1 MVVLN
6 NDYYVEADSLS
17 FTLKRK
23 ANGLNKKGEPIK
35 TDTVIGFYGD
45 LTGCIKGAIKDTRL
59 RVVSENNYNLE
70 EALVKF
76 QEINDSFTDVLKK
89 TIKED
94 I

>member
-6 NDYYVEADSLS
+6 KDYYVESDSLS

-23 ANGLNKKGEPIK
+23 ASGFNKKGEPVK

-45 LTGCIKGAIKDTRL
+45 LTGCIKGAIKDTKL
-59 RVVSENNYNLE
+59 RAVRDYDYSLE

-76 QEINDSFTDVLKK
+76 QGINDSFTKILNKV
-89 TIKED
+89 IKEV
-94 I
+94 